1 VNAGAK
7 GRARRILILAL
18 ALPAGL
24 VAARPVALEAG
35 TPAIA
40 FLTSGALAPYQA
52 VARSFHAA
60 WQGGTLDLSLEEQ
73 SPDTVAD
80 RLRSTPLDV
89 IVAVGLR
96 AATFARD
103 RFPRVPMVFCAVPNY
118 ESHDLSGSWITG
130 VGFDVPER
138 EALRALKETVPE
150 ATRIGV
156 LTGPGETPFLRAARA
171 AAAANHLTLVEA
183 QVPNRSALAGI
194 ARTLATKVDAL
205 WMPPDPQ
212 VASRES
218 FEFLLELS
226 LRQRKPLL
234 VFSESLVR
242 AGALLSVSPDYDWVG
257 ARTAESV
264 RRVLA
269 GERAGDIP
277 VPPLKHSRVVV
288 NEATARAI
296 GRPLPAP
303 VLKDAEVLR

>member
-1 VNAGAK
+1 MRGRVACLARGALC
-7 GRARRILILAL
+7 ALMLIAVRPAAL
-18 ALPAGL
+18 G
-24 VAARPVALEAG
+24 AG

-40 FLTSGALAPYQA
+40 ILKSGPLAPYEA

-60 WQGGTLDLSLEEQ
+60 WPEGAVDLSLDAQTPEALVQRLQ
-73 SPDTVAD
+73 SG
-80 RLRSTPLDV
+80 PLDV

-103 RFPRVPMVFCAVPNY
+103 HFPRVPMVFCAVPNY
-118 ESHDLSGSWITG
+118 EHHELNGTWITG

-138 EALRALKETVPE
+138 VALRALKDAVPE

-156 LTGPGETPFLRAARA
+156 LVGPGESPFLRAART
-171 AAAANHLTLVEA
+171 AAAANGLTLVEA
-183 QVPNRSALAGI
+183 PVANRSALAHT
-194 ARTLATKVDAL
+194 ARGLVGRVDAL
-205 WMPPDPQ
+205 WLPPDPQ
-212 VASRES
+212 IASRET

-226 LRQRKPLL
+226 LRERKPLL

-242 AGALLSVSPDYDWVG
+242 AGALLSVSPDYEWVG
-257 ARTAESV
+257 LRAAESV

-277 VPPLKHSRVVV
+277 VTQLKRSKVVV

-296 GRPLPAP
+296 GRQLPPAM
-303 VLKDAEVLR
+303 LKDAEVLR